1 MLQDSGENG
10 SKKSEK
16 NRVRTTCALLPL
28 LLRFFRSFTLTKSLV
43 QANPEMQ
50 SSIENKATRQQYFQ
64 LLGRY
69 CC

>member
-16 NRVRTTCALLPL
+16 KRVKTTCALLPPL
-28 LLRFFRSFTLTKSLV
+28 VRFFRSFTLTESLA

-50 SSIENKATRQQYFQ
+50 PSIENKATRQQYFQ